1 MSRETSQ
8 KPNVLL
14 IMADQMTPFLMG
26 AYGHQVVKT
35 PNLDRLVEGGVR
47 FDSAYS
53 PCPLCAPARASMVTG
68 KYVSN
73 IEGRTRFSWLRPCY
87 EVVTKNRNRGYA
99 GMRDSVVSSRSGYD
113 LVTLE
118 RNKVTTEAKS
128 GIWILLL
135 GNSAG
140 YN

>member
-1 MSRETSQ
+1 MGEEGFDFRGSR
-8 KPNVLL
+8 LL
-14 IMADQMTPFLMG
+14 FLGHGILLPFG
-26 AYGHQVVKT
+26 
-35 PNLDRLVEGGVR
+35 RLRAGFAVALWGMMV
-47 FDSAYS
+47 YS
-53 PCPLCAPARASMVTG
+53 MW
-68 KYVSN
+68 
-73 IEGRTRFSWLRPCY
+73 EGRTRFSWLRPCY